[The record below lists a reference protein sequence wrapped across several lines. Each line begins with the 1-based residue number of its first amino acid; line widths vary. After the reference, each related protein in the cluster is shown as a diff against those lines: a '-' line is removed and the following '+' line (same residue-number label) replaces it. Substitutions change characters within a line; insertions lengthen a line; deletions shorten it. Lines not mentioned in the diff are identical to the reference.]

1 MFARLR
7 ATAVWTEQIAAI
19 TIILAIKAVQLLE
32 DQVYSCKIFLIRL
45 LWLDIPRLIYFR
57 GIFAK

>member
-19 TIILAIKAVQLLE
+19 TIILAIKAVQLLD